1 MARTVN
7 YQKKAEK
14 IKDQIDALVQE
25 LVAVKADTQTEK
37 KTLKVSEID
46 FENEDLSVLLQIQA
60 RLARVILEKS
70 K

>member
-37 KTLKVSEID
+37 KALKVSEID